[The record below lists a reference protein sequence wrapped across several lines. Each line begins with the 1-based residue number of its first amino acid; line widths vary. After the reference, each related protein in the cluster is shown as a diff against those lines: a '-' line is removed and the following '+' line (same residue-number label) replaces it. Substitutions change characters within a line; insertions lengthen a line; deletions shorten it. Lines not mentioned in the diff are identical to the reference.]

1 MTTRSDHGPLRAVL
15 FDLDGTLL
23 DSERVDLLS
32 MTRLFR
38 DDLGLDVDEEDVSK
52 YRSIPSREVLGQ
64 VAPDRVEEL
73 LVTWQRY
80 QEDLLDEAELF
91 PGVLESMQALS
102 KADLGLG
109 VVTGQSKAEL
119 NATRR
124 HIAMDGLIDVWVS
137 SDDAPFSKP
146 HPAPL
151 FVALETLGCPAG
163 QAVMIGD
170 TGFDMEA
177 GRRAGTLLGAALWG
191 VRDPALLLAY
201 EPDHVFEHPQQ
212 MTSLCLTQ
220 RL

>member
-1 MTTRSDHGPLRAVL
+1 MALTPDRGSLGAVL

-38 DDLGLDVDEEDVSK
+38 DDLGLDVGEEYVSQ

-73 LVTWQRY
+73 LAAWLGY
-80 QEDLLDEAELF
+80 QEELLDEAQLF
-91 PGVLESMQALS
+91 PGVLECMQALS

-119 NATRR
+119 KVTRR
-124 HIAMDGLIDVWVS
+124 HIAVDGLIDVWVS

-170 TGFDMEA
+170 TSFDMEA

-191 VRDPALLLAY
+191 VRDPTLLLAY
-201 EPDHVFEHPQQ
+201 EPDYVFEHPQQ

-220 RL
+220 RP

>member
-1 MTTRSDHGPLRAVL
+1 MALTPDRGSLRAVL

-64 VAPDRVEEL
+64 VAPDRAEEL
-73 LVTWQRY
+73 LAAWLRY
-80 QEDLLDEAELF
+80 HEELLDEAQLF
-91 PGVLESMQALS
+91 PGVLESIQALS
-102 KADLGLG
+102 KANLGLG
-109 VVTGQSKAEL
+109 VVTGQSKVEL
-119 NATRR
+119 NATRC

-137 SDDAPFSKP
+137 SDDAHFSKP
-146 HPAPL
+146 HPAPVL
-151 FVALETLGCPAG
+151 VALDALGCSPNRAI
-163 QAVMIGD
+163 MIGD
-170 TGFDMEA
+170 TTFDMEA
-177 GRRAGTLLGAALWG
+177 GRRAGTSLGAALWG
-191 VRDPALLLAY
+191 VRDSALLLAY
-201 EPDHVFEHPQQ
+201 EPDYVFEHPQQ

>member
-1 MTTRSDHGPLRAVL
+1 MALTPDQGSLRAVL

-38 DDLGLDVDEEDVSK
+38 DDLGLDVGEEDVSG

-73 LVTWQRY
+73 LAAWLRY
-80 QEDLLDEAELF
+80 HEELLDEAQLF
-91 PGVLESMQALS
+91 PGVLESMQTLS
-102 KADLGLG
+102 RADLGLG

-119 NATRR
+119 NVTRR
-124 HIAMDGLIDVWVS
+124 QFPMDGLIDVWVS

-191 VRDPALLLAY
+191 VRDPTLLLAY
-201 EPDHVFEHPQQ
+201 EPDYVFEHPQQ

>member
-1 MTTRSDHGPLRAVL
+1 MALTPDRGSLRAVL

-64 VAPDRVEEL
+64 VAPDRAEEL
-73 LVTWQRY
+73 LAAWLRY
-80 QEDLLDEAELF
+80 HEELLDEAQLF
-91 PGVLESMQALS
+91 PGVLESIQALS

-109 VVTGQSKAEL
+109 VVTGQSKPEL

-177 GRRAGTLLGAALWG
+177 GRRAGTSLGAALWG
-191 VRDPALLLAY
+191 VRDSALLLTY
-201 EPDHVFEHPQQ
+201 EPDYVFEHPQQ
-212 MTSLCLTQ
+212 MTSLRLIQ